1 MEQKTNDE
9 FMRNILIEEAWKELS
24 GDFSWSEAL
33 LEKYQDRVD
42 WDEISSND
50 NIRWTIPMIG
60 KFSKRI
66 NWNTF
71 SEAAEEEVLTPEVIE
86 AFKDK
91 WNWHELSGNRSLK
104 LTFQEL
110 EKYADFLD
118 WEEVISARRGYGGL
132 FDGIG
137 IDFYEKFREY
147 IPASK
152 LQGSRLWHEMVE
164 QHKKSLIRDIIS

>member
-1 MEQKTNDE
+1 
-9 FMRNILIEEAWKELS
+9 
-24 GDFSWSEAL
+24 
-33 LEKYQDRVD
+33 
-42 WDEISSND
+42 
-50 NIRWTIPMIG
+50 MIG

-71 SEAAEEEVLTPEVIE
+71 SEEADEEVLTPEVIE

-104 LTFQEL
+104 LAYQEL

-118 WEEVISARRGYGGL
+118 WEEVISRWGDNL

-137 IDFYEKFREY
+137 VDFYEKFREY

-152 LQGSRLWHEMVE
+152 LQGSRLWNEMVE
-164 QHKKSLIRDIIS
+164 QQKKSLIRDIIS